1 MFLKK
6 LPAFTI
12 LLRGPHP
19 EINLPNDGCANSL
32 DPWFVAGGVLK
43 RNVKVAIRFNFESN
57 DAARESKPLILN
69 SGTF

>member
-6 LPAFTI
+6 LRAFTI

-19 EINLPNDGCANSL
+19 EINLPNDGCPNSW
-32 DPWFVAGGVLK
+32 DRWFVAGGVLK

-57 DAARESKPLILN
+57 DAARESEPLILN
-69 SGTF
+69 PGAL